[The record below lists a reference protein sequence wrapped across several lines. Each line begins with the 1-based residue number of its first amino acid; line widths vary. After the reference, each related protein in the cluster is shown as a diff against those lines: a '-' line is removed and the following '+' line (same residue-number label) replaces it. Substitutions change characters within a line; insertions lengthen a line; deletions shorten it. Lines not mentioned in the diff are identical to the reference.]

1 MNQSCEEFSPRVI
14 TEKNEKF
21 LENKNDFQ
29 RFKLY
34 RYRLINFYIIG
45 SSLFGTSIL
54 LYNIIYWVSYIILSI
69 LAKIYYEKTSIY

>member
-1 MNQSCEEFSPRVI
+1 MNQSFEEFAPQLI

-45 SSLFGTSIL
+45 SSLLGTSIL

-69 LAKIYYEKTSIY
+69 LNKICYEKTSIY